1 MSAVNGAIMSHASFS
16 RYLLFLACLAP
27 VVAPAQA
34 WLPDKGAFNS
44 TFIFND
50 VLNKEHWLPNGDTV
64 DVGHTRSQ
72 TYALLAN
79 YGVTDKVMVSASL
92 PYIITKF
99 WDERGRPSHGGQPGF
114 DVDDGDEHGAFT
126 DLRVGVHYQ
135 LLEQPF
141 ALAPFIAYVTPVSDY
156 YTRGHAAQGRGLD
169 EVIVG
174 FGAGKSLDP
183 WLRRTYAQ
191 MRYSYGFVEEVQD
204 LKHDRSNLNVE
215 LGTFL
220 TSRWNVSLYGAWQ
233 WAHGGIDVP
242 VPPSNPYFLNQTRS
256 RRMNSSTRDRHRL
269 RAHTAGDGLCHLHAR
284 LFRRERPQDEPGPD
298 DWILLRLP
306 SARLGRVRRRR
317 REGAEPASP
326 AADREASHAAGRR
339 KAARLPN
346 ARD

>member
-1 MSAVNGAIMSHASFS
+1 MSHASFNK
-16 RYLLFLACLAP
+16 YLLFLACLAP

-50 VLNKEHWLPNGDTV
+50 VLNKEHWLPNGDTL

-174 FGAGKSLDP
+174 FGAGKSLDS

-191 MRYSYGFVEEVQD
+191 MRYSYGFVEEVSGPEARPQQSERRARHLPD
-204 LKHDRSNLNVE
+204 FALERQPVRRVAVGARRHRR
-215 LGTFL
+215 
-220 TSRWNVSLYGAWQ
+220 TSAAEQSLL
-233 WAHGGIDVP
+233 P
-242 VPPSNPYFLNQTRS
+242 ES
-256 RRMNSSTRDRHRL
+256 RR
-269 RAHTAGDGLCHLHAR
+269 AR
-284 LFRRERPQDEPGPD
+284 G
-298 DWILLRLP
+298 
-306 SARLGRVRRRR
+306 G
-317 REGAEPASP
+317 
-326 AADREASHAAGRR
+326 
-339 KAARLPN
+339 
-346 ARD
+346 